1 VFDIRKISIGANYK
15 SDAMHFLV
23 GQFVLDKTYVIHHI
37 KYSEDMINIYIEKN
51 KEVFLWKSFNSNMPI
66 SLEYNIDF

>member
-1 VFDIRKISIGANYK
+1 
-15 SDAMHFLV
+15 MHFLV
-23 GQFVLDKTYVIHHI
+23 GQPVLDKTYVIHHI

-51 KEVFLWKSFNSNMPI
+51 REVFLWKSFNSNMPI

>member
-1 VFDIRKISIGANYK
+1 MFDIRKISIGANYK

-23 GQFVLDKTYVIHHI
+23 GQPVLDKTYVIHHI

-51 KEVFLWKSFNSNMPI
+51 REVFLWKSFNSNMPI